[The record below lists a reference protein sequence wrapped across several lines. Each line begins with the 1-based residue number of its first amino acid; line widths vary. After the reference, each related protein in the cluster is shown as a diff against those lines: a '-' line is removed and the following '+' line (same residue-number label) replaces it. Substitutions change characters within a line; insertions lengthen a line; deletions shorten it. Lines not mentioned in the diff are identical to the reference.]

1 MEGALGALEEGGD
14 TLALRDGIAPVDW
27 EAEVKM
33 EV

>member
-1 MEGALGALEEGGD
+1 MEGAPEEGGD
-14 TLALRDGIAPVDW
+14 TPALRDGVAPVDW